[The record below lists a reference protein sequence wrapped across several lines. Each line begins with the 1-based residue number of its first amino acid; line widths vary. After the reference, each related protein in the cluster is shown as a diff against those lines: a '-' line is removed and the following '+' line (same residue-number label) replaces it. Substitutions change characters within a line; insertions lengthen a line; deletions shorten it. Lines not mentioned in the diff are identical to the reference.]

1 MAEFTFDP
9 HRHAAGAALELLP
22 DGQYQMS
29 VIDSERRTPR
39 SGDGEYI
46 QLALRVMSGKYEGRV
61 IFHRLHVLT
70 ANTTT
75 RRIAEAE
82 LASICRAARVNKLND
97 TAELHGKP
105 IIVTLGH
112 RRDAGSQTLNVPR
125 SYASMPEEQPPVD
138 AKMKPVAAATRTRR

>member
-9 HRHAAGAALELLP
+9 QRHAAGAAMELLQ

-29 VIDSERRTPR
+29 IIDSERRTPR

-70 ANTTT
+70 ANATT

-82 LASICRAARVNKLND
+82 LASICRAAGIDKLRD
-97 TAELHGKP
+97 TTQLHGKP

-112 RRDAGSQTLNVPR
+112 RRDAGGQTLNVPR
-125 SYASMPEEQPPVD
+125 SYAPFREEQPGDVE
-138 AKMKPVAAATRTRR
+138 MTPVAPASRPRR

>member
-1 MAEFTFDP
+1 MAEFSFDP
-9 HRHAAGAALELLP
+9 QRHVAAAAMEPLP
-22 DGQYQMS
+22 DATYTMTI
-29 VIDSERRTPR
+29 IDSERRTPR

-70 ANTTT
+70 ANATT

-82 LASICRAARVNKLND
+82 LASICRAAGIDKLRN
-97 TAELHGKP
+97 TTQLHGKP

-112 RRDAGSQTLNVPR
+112 RRDAGGQTLNVPR
-125 SYASMPEEQPPVD
+125 SYAPFPQEQPVDVELTPVV
-138 AKMKPVAAATRTRR
+138 PTTRTRR

>member
-29 VIDSERRTPR
+29 IIDSERRTPR

-46 QLALRVMSGKYEGRV
+46 QLALRVTSGTYEGRV
-61 IFHRLHVLT
+61 IFHRLHVVT
-70 ANTTT
+70 INATT

-82 LASICRAARVNKLND
+82 LASICRAAGINKLND
-97 TAELHGKP
+97 TTQLHGIP

-112 RRDAGSQTLNVPR
+112 RRDAGGQTLNVPR
-125 SYASMPEEQPPVD
+125 SYAPFPQEQPVD
-138 AKMKPVAAATRTRR
+138 VELTSVVPTTRTRR